1 MAEKSTIARPYA
13 QAVFDLASA
22 QRQLGPWSER
32 LQLMTAVVAD
42 PRLQRLIGNP
52 RITRAQLAGLIV
64 DICGD
69 RLDAQ
74 ARSLVGVLAENRR
87 LDLLP
92 EIGALFAQYR
102 AEAEKT
108 VQAEVVSAFPLSA
121 EQQAGIVAA
130 LKRRLGREISLK
142 NTTDGTLVGGAVIR
156 AGDLVIDGSVTGH
169 LDRLASALS
178 H

>member
-22 QRQLGPWSER
+22 QKQLGPWSDR
-32 LQLMTAVVAD
+32 LQLLTAVTTD
-42 PRLQRLIGNP
+42 PRMQRVIGHP
-52 RITRAQLAGLIV
+52 RMSRDQLAGLLV

-69 RLDAQ
+69 RLDGR
-74 ARSLVGVLAENRR
+74 ARALVALLVENRR

-92 EIGALFAQYR
+92 EITALFEHYR
-102 AEAEKT
+102 AEAEKV
-108 VQAEVVSAFPLSA
+108 VQAEVVSAFPLSGDQEA
-121 EQQAGIVAA
+121 SIAAA
-130 LKRRLGREISLK
+130 LKRRLGREVSLK
-142 NTTDGTLVGGAVIR
+142 SSTDETMIGGAVIR
-156 AGDLVIDGSVTGH
+156 AGDMVIDGSVTGH

>member
-1 MAEKSTIARPYA
+1 MAEKSTVARPYA
-13 QAVFDLASA
+13 QALFELASA
-22 QRQLGPWSER
+22 QRQFGPWSER
-32 LQLMTAVVAD
+32 LQLLTAVVSD
-42 PRLQRLIGNP
+42 PRMQRLIGNP
-52 RITRAQLAGLIV
+52 RVTRAQLAGLIT

-69 RLDAQ
+69 RLDAH
-74 ARSLVGVLAENRR
+74 ARSLVGVLVENRR

-102 AEAEKT
+102 AEAERI

-121 EQQAGIVAA
+121 EQEAGIAA
-130 LKRRLGREISLK
+130 VLKQRLGREISLK
-142 NTTDGTLVGGAVIR
+142 SSTDAALLGGAVIR

-169 LDRLASALS
+169 LDRLANALS

>member
-22 QRQLGPWSER
+22 QRQLGPWSEQ

-52 RITRAQLAGLIV
+52 RITRTQLAGLIV

-142 NTTDGTLVGGAVIR
+142 NSTDETLVGGAVIR